1 MRDLGRGVREGS
13 GKANGRAV
21 ARAVWALIFLGD
33 GIAGLAALTP
43 GCVDLVLSD
52 LPSGVTEAE
61 FDHAPDLAAL
71 FAATWHALKPD
82 GIAVFMASHLPFAA
96 ACMAAGGKAYRYD
109 LIWEKS
115 LATGFLNAKHRPLR
129 AHEFCLVFYSGATF
143 FAPQMEETGVP
154 IHKNNGRKTAG
165 ENYNKQELSTKARA
179 GATDRFPRSVLH
191 FGSLGQTDPLRI
203 HPQQKPVDLLRWLV
217 RSYSRPGEIVVDP
230 FAGSG
235 SSLVAAKAEGRKAVG
250 WDTSPRFAPRTSL
263 PEASK

>member
-1 MRDLGRGVREGS
+1 MRHAGEL
-13 GKANGRAV
+13 V
-21 ARAVWALIFLGD
+21 ARKVWEMIFLGD
-33 GIAGLAALTP
+33 GIAGLAGLTP

-52 LPSGVTEAE
+52 LPSGETEAE

-82 GIAVFMASHLPFAA
+82 GVAVFMASSLRFAA

-115 LATGFLNAKHRPLR
+115 LATGHLNSNLRPLR
-129 AHEFCLVFYSGATF
+129 AHEFILIFSRAVGFYSVEMFDG
-143 FAPQMEETGVP
+143 FAPMGKQAAKP
-154 IHKNNGRKTAG
+154 SRASNG
-165 ENYNKQELSTKARA
+165 ENYGACGTAGKRE
-179 GATDRFPRSVLH
+179 GATDRKPRSVLH
-191 FGSLGQTDPLRI
+191 FASLGQTAPERI

-235 SSLVAAKAEGRKAVG
+235 SSLVAAKAEGRNAVG
-250 WDTSPRFAPRTSL
+250 WDTSPRFAPRESL
-263 PEASK
+263 